1 MKEEGAGATES
12 RMAREDQDALT
23 RDRVCDS
30 IDVRVQ
36 EGDER
41 PSPRDPESHS
51 VIVLYIYFMILY
63 YYMFAFN
70 KNLKPRFCFMQKG
83 MKMSKTKPESGSVS
97 VWTSRPPPLCIQ

>member
-1 MKEEGAGATES
+1 VKEEGAGATES
-12 RMAREDQDALT
+12 RMAHEDQDALI
-23 RDRVCDS
+23 RNRVCDS

-63 YYMFAFN
+63 YLLHVRFQQKHQTTFLLYAKRDENVKN
-70 KNLKPRFCFMQKG
+70 K
-83 MKMSKTKPESGSVS
+83 T
-97 VWTSRPPPLCIQ
+97 

>member
-12 RMAREDQDALT
+12 RMAHEDQDALI
-23 RDRVCDS
+23 RNRVCDS

-41 PSPRDPESHS
+41 PSPHDPEWHS

-83 MKMSKTKPESGSVS
+83 MKMSKAKPESGFVC
-97 VWTSRPPPLCIQ
+97 VWTLRQPPLCIQ